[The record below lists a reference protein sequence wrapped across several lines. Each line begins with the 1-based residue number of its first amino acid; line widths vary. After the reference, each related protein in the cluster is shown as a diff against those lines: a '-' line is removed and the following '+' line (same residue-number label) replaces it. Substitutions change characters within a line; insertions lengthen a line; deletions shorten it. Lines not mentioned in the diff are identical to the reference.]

1 VEWSPC
7 YRLLGQTSG
16 SNAGIY
22 SIPDLDM
29 PELEISHN
37 EGTTL
42 CDGTSPFKNYSV
54 DWNWS
59 PLQLKSS
66 VWVGFNISLGSL
78 DIREGHP
85 VADTNT
91 VPDVMLHLLDN
102 APTSLCKDHLDAPD
116 DIFVMAILANSRAF
130 LCGLEHLIKD
140 NTVTP
145 HIACAFVIFNLLF
158 LVSDQHNVLLTFMAE
173 NLLSWMS

>member
-1 VEWSPC
+1 VEW

-16 SNAGIY
+16 SKADIY

-37 EGTTL
+37 ERTTL
-42 CDGTSPFKNYSV
+42 CDETSPFKNYSV

-66 VWVGFNISLGSL
+66 VRVGFNISLDSL

-85 VADTNT
+85 VAETNT
-91 VPDVMLHLLDN
+91 VPAVMLYLVDN
-102 APTSLCKDHLDAPD
+102 LPTSLCKDDLDAPD
-116 DIFVMAILANSRAF
+116 DTFVMAILANSRAF
-130 LCGLEHLIKD
+130 CVAWR
-140 NTVTP
+140 T
-145 HIACAFVIFNLLF
+145 
-158 LVSDQHNVLLTFMAE
+158 
-173 NLLSWMS
+173 